1 MFIEKVLTLELKKK
15 KLYIYLLH
23 LYSCLQQVLFWG
35 SFHITDFPLPST
47 NPNPN
52 RERLFL
58 EPVFGVSIL
67 VCRRNMVMQQLQG
80 IEPVLSVNIKLIQRE
95 QKHYN
100 SYFLTFYAHD
110 K

>member
-35 SFHITDFPLPST
+35 SFHITDFPLPPT

-80 IEPVLSVNIKLIQRE
+80 IEPVLCKYKTHSKGT
-95 QKHYN
+95 N